1 MPTIHT
7 PERAAADANASLVS
21 VRPGD
26 VTLPGGAYVSV
37 DDEGAAVL
45 SAWAG
50 AIAVQ
55 VPLSAAQASA
65 LAERLADDVNA
76 GIAGA
81 LGDAALYNGSFD
93 PLRANLI

>member
-1 MPTIHT
+1 MPTIHPPT
-7 PERAAADANASLVS
+7 RAAADAIAALAA
-21 VRPGD
+21 VRHGD
-26 VTLPGGAYVSV
+26 VILPGGAYVSV
-37 DDEGAAVL
+37 DDEGAIVL

-55 VPLSAAQASA
+55 VPLSAVQASA

-81 LGDAALYNGSFD
+81 LADSALYNGSFD